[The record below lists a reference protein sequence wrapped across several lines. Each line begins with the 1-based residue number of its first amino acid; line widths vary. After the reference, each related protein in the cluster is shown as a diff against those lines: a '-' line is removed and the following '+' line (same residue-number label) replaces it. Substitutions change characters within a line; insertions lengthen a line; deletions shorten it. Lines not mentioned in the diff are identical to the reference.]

1 MPGRILLLLLL
12 AVYARAA
19 SMDGDITVMVRDPA
33 GAPVRAKVTL
43 LSWTSM
49 FRAAQTAGED
59 GLARFRRVP
68 LGSYG
73 LEVKANG
80 FETATLRL
88 DVPSELPVRRE
99 VTLSLAAVS
108 SSVTV
113 ESVAPLLD
121 STEPSQ
127 VLTVGRERL
136 ESAPAAPLGR
146 GVIDSV
152 TDLPGWLLEANAVLH
167 PRGSEYDTQYVL
179 DGVPV
184 YDNRSIGFVP
194 AFAVDELESIQVST
208 AGVPAEFGRRLG
220 GVIELFPRRSPQLG
234 RRSDVEFRGG
244 TFATVDGAVST
255 HYQAER
261 YAYSVGARA
270 GHTNRYLDPP
280 SLENFTNKASS
291 AGGFARWEQDFGNR
305 DRLTLYARANRV
317 GFLVP
322 NDLTQQ
328 AAGQRQDRRGM
339 ETTGQAHY
347 QRTLSSS
354 WLLSARGMARD
365 VGARLWSNPASTPVW
380 VDQDRGIR
388 ETVASTT
395 LTWQGE
401 RQTVK
406 MGGDFRTAKVH
417 EQFLYSEAEQYPA
430 IGIDFSE
437 RARSNEGSFFIQD
450 QIRLGALSLNA
461 GLRFDGYSFLVS
473 DSAFSPRLAA
483 SYFWKATGLQFRA
496 AYDRMFQTPPLENL
510 LLSSTASAL
519 RFDGVDDVIPVPPS
533 RANFYEVGV
542 RKTIADALR
551 LDVTHYW
558 RKFDQYFD
566 DDVFLNTGIG
576 FPITF
581 DKASI
586 EGTEVRLEMP
596 RWGRLSSYASW
607 SNMHGL
613 ASSPVTGGLFIEGG
627 EAEELRDLSSTF
639 PITQDQRNT
648 AAAMV
653 RYEWHPRLAT
663 SLRARY
669 GSGLPV
675 ELEDDDDDPTDEE
688 GEDAAIP
695 DAILRRVNFA
705 RGRVRPNFSLDFSL
719 ATAIWSRDQ
728 RSLRLQLDAV
738 NLTNRLNVINFSG
751 LFSGTALAPT
761 RMVSLTLRTRF

>member
-1 MPGRILLLLLL
+1 
-12 AVYARAA
+12 
-19 SMDGDITVMVRDPA
+19 MDGDLTVAVRDPS
-33 GAPVRAKVTL
+33 GSPVRADVTL

-49 FRAAQTAGED
+49 FRASQQADETGVVR
-59 GLARFRRVP
+59 LRRIP
-68 LGSYG
+68 TGSYG
-73 LEVKANG
+73 LEVSAQG
-80 FETATLRL
+80 FETQTVRF
-88 DVPSELPVRRE
+88 DIPSELPVRHE
-99 VTLSLAAVS
+99 VTLALATVAS
-108 SSVTV
+108 SITV
-113 ESVAPLLD
+113 EEVAPLLD
-121 STEPSQ
+121 PSEPAMI
-127 VLTVGRERL
+127 LRVGQERL
-136 ESAPAAPLGR
+136 ASTLATPLGR
-146 GVIDSV
+146 AVIDNI

-194 AFAVDELESIQVST
+194 AFEVDELEAIHVST
-208 AGVPAEFGRRLG
+208 AGIPAEFGRRLG

-234 RRSDVEFRGG
+234 RQSEVRLRGG
-244 TFATVDGAVST
+244 SFSTYQGAAST
-255 HYQAER
+255 HYQAATF
-261 YAYSVGARA
+261 AYSVGLRA
-270 GHTNRYLDPP
+270 GHTDRYLDPP
-280 SLENFTNKASS
+280 SLENFTNKGSS
-291 AGGFARWEQDFGNR
+291 AGLFARWEQDFGDR
-305 DRLTLYARANRV
+305 DRLTLYGRSNRV

-322 NDLTQQ
+322 NDLAQQ
-328 AAGQRQDRRGM
+328 AAGQRQDRRGA

-365 VGARLWSNPASTPVW
+365 VSARLWSNPLATPVW

-388 ETVASTT
+388 EAVGSTV

-406 MGGDFRTAKVH
+406 LGGDVRTANVR
-417 EQFLYSEAEQYPA
+417 EQFQFAEADEFPE
-430 IGIDFSE
+430 IDVDFRA
-437 RARSNEGSFFIQD
+437 RARSTEYSFFVQD

-461 GLRFDGYSFLVS
+461 GLRFDAYDFLIS

-483 SYFWKATGLQFRA
+483 SYYWDAAGLQVRA

-510 LLSSTASAL
+510 LLSSSASAL
-519 RFDGVDDVIPVPPS
+519 QFEGVDDVIPVPPS
-533 RANFYEVGV
+533 RADFFEVGI
-542 RKTIADALR
+542 RKTVGGVLR

-558 RKFDQYFD
+558 RELDEYFD

-576 FPITF
+576 FPISF
-581 DKASI
+581 SEASI

-607 SNMHGL
+607 SNMHGV
-613 ASSPVTGGLFIEGG
+613 ASSPVTGGLFVEGG
-627 EAEELRDLSSTF
+627 EAEELRDVRATF

-648 AAAMV
+648 VSAML
-653 RYEWHPRLAT
+653 RYQWHPRLAT

-675 ELEDDDDDPTDEE
+675 ELEDDDDDDDDGGGGGDEV
-688 GEDAAIP
+688 GESIEADSIP

-705 RGRVRPNFSLDFSL
+705 RGRVRPNFSLDFSAE
-719 ATAIWSRDQ
+719 ATLWRGAQ

-761 RMVSLTLRTRF
+761 RMLSVDLRAQF